1 MARIRKNVKRIDPRY
16 FLHETVLREGDEVAP
31 EEVIQTAEELEGDP
45 AVERAIQAA
54 LEDPEVMAAVAA
66 LNAEAGGQELPEA
79 FDPKWGS
86 GESVGSR
93 GSRRAKAGHKLGN
106 IAGATGALGVT
117 PMAMATAIGTAAL
130 SQPASVA
137 GAAVAA
143 IGGAPVVAALG
154 LGTLGLL
161 AITYMITRRSKEM
174 VARGEKEQARDQ
186 LPPDQA
192 VVDARAARRGA
203 RGGRPRS
210 SDWVPE

>member
-1 MARIRKNVKRIDPRY
+1 MTRRKNTKRIDPRY
-16 FLHETVLREGDEVAP
+16 FLHETVLREGDDIAP
-31 EEVIQTAEELEGDP
+31 EEVIQAAEELEGDP

-54 LEDPEVMAAVAA
+54 LEDPEVMAAAEA

-137 GAAVAA
+137 GTAVAA

-174 VARGEKEQARDQ
+174 VARGEKEIAREV
-186 LPPDQA
+186 PPDP
-192 VVDARAARRGA
+192 DSLSARAARRGA